1 MSSRQE
7 QVEKLLGNKKGLG
20 ELKSRLLFV
29 IGALVV
35 YRMGTFLPVP
45 GVNPQVLADLLQQNS
60 GGLLDMF
67 NMFSGG
73 ALGRYSIFALGVM
86 PYITAAIIMQI
97 LGHTMPTL
105 RELKKEG
112 ETGKRKITQYTR
124 YFTIA
129 LAGFQAYSI
138 SFSLQKLG
146 FVGANAVVP
155 QPGFGFLFTA
165 TISLTGGTMFL
176 MWLGEQ
182 ITERGIGNGISLII
196 FAGIVVNLPS
206 AVVSV
211 FQMVSEG
218 QLNALTAIFL
228 LALALGITTFIVFV
242 ERGQRRVTMQFARR
256 GGRQATQAQ
265 TSYLP
270 MKVNMSGVIPP
281 IFASSLVL
289 FPGTI
294 ASFAGQNEG
303 FEWLTDLSQQ
313 LSPGNTLYLVFYGAL
328 IVFFTYFYTALT
340 FNSDETADNLKRQS
354 AVIPGIRPGKQTA
367 NYLDGVL
374 NRVTLWGSMYLLGV
388 CLLPDIMNSMLAVP
402 FALGGTGLLIVVV
415 VAMDSMAQLQNH
427 LVSQQY
433 ESVMKKSDIKNY
445 RRSSSKI
452 RR

>member
-7 QVEKLLGNKKGLG
+7 QVEKLLGNKKGLS
-20 ELKSRLLFV
+20 ELKSRILFV
-29 IGALVV
+29 IGALII

-45 GVNPQVLADLLQQNS
+45 GVNPQAMTALLDQNS

-86 PYITAAIIMQI
+86 PYITASIIMQI
-97 LGHTMPTL
+97 LGHTVPAL

-112 ETGKRKITQYTR
+112 ETGRRKTTQYTR
-124 YFTIA
+124 YFTII
-129 LAGFQAYSI
+129 LAVVQ
-138 SFSLQKLG
+138 SFSITSALQG
-146 FVGANAVVP
+146 FNAAGGVPVVP
-155 QPGFGFLFTA
+155 NPGFGFLFTA
-165 TISLTGGTMFL
+165 TVSLTGGTMFL

-196 FAGIVVNLPS
+196 FAGIVVGLPS
-206 AVVSV
+206 AIVSV
-211 FQMVSEG
+211 FQLVGEG
-218 QLNALTAIFL
+218 QLNAMWALL
-228 LALALGITTFIVFV
+228 LLVLALALTAFIVFV
-242 ERGQRRVTMQFARR
+242 ERGQRRITMQFARR

-270 MKVNMSGVIPP
+270 LKVNMSGVIPV

-294 ASFAGQNEG
+294 ASFLGQSEG

-313 LSPGNTLYLVFYGAL
+313 LQPGNTLYMIFFGVL
-328 IVFFTYFYTALT
+328 IVGFAFFYTALT
-340 FNSDETADNLKRQS
+340 FNADETADNLKRQS
-354 AVIPGIRPGKQTA
+354 AVIPGIRPGKQTSA
-367 NYLDGVL
+367 YLDGVL
-374 NRVTLWGSMYLLGV
+374 TRVTFWGALYLLGV
-388 CLLPDIMNSMLAVP
+388 SLLPDFIRTFVEVP
-402 FALGGTGLLIVVV
+402 FAIGGTGLLIVVV
-415 VAMDSMAQLQNH
+415 VAMDFMAQLQNH

-433 ESVMKKSDIKNY
+433 DSVLKKSNIKNY
-445 RRSSSKI
+445 RRSNKI

>member
-7 QVEKLLGNKKGLG
+7 QVEKLLGNKKGLS
-20 ELKSRLLFV
+20 ELKSRILFV
-29 IGALVV
+29 IGALII

-45 GVNPQVLADLLQQNS
+45 GVNPQAMTALLDQNS

-86 PYITAAIIMQI
+86 PYITASIIMQI
-97 LGHTMPTL
+97 LGHTVPAL

-112 ETGKRKITQYTR
+112 ETGRRKTTQYTR
-124 YFTIA
+124 YFTIV
-129 LAGFQAYSI
+129 LAVVQ
-138 SFSLQKLG
+138 SFSITSALQG
-146 FVGANAVVP
+146 FNAAGGIPVVP
-155 QPGFGFLFTA
+155 NPGFGFLFTA
-165 TISLTGGTMFL
+165 TVSLTGGTMFL

-196 FAGIVVNLPS
+196 FAGIVVGLPS
-206 AVVSV
+206 AIYSV
-211 FQMVSEG
+211 FQLVGEG
-218 QLNALTAIFL
+218 TLNPIWALFFLVMALGLTA
-228 LALALGITTFIVFV
+228 FIVFV
-242 ERGQRRVTMQFARR
+242 ERGQRRITMQFARR

-270 MKVNMSGVIPP
+270 LKVNMSGVIPV

-294 ASFAGQNEG
+294 ASFVGQNEG

-313 LSPGNTLYLVFYGAL
+313 LQPGNTLYMIFFGVL
-328 IVFFTYFYTALT
+328 IVGFAFFYTALT
-340 FNSDETADNLKRQS
+340 FNADETADNLKRQS
-354 AVIPGIRPGKQTA
+354 AVIPGIRPGKQTSA
-367 NYLDGVL
+367 YLDGVL
-374 NRVTLWGSMYLLGV
+374 TRVTFWGAIYLLGV
-388 CLLPDIMNSMLAVP
+388 SLLPDVMRQFVTVP
-402 FALGGTGLLIVVV
+402 FAIGGTGLLIVVV
-415 VAMDSMAQLQNH
+415 VAMDFMAQLQNH

-433 ESVMKKSDIKNY
+433 DSVLKKSNIKNY
-445 RRSSSKI
+445 QRSNKI

>member
-7 QVEKLLGNKKGLG
+7 QVEKLLGNKKGLS
-20 ELKSRLLFV
+20 ELKSRILFV

-45 GVNPQVLADLLQQNS
+45 GVNPAAMAELLKQNS
-60 GGLLDMF
+60 GGLIDMF

-86 PYITAAIIMQI
+86 PYITASIIMQI
-97 LGHTMPTL
+97 LGHTVPAL
-105 RELKKEG
+105 REMKKEG
-112 ETGKRKITQYTR
+112 ETGRRKITQYTR
-124 YFTIA
+124 YFTIV
-129 LAGFQAYSI
+129 LAVVQ
-138 SFSLQKLG
+138 SFSITSALQSFDTAG
-146 FVGANAVVP
+146 IPVVP

-165 TISLTGGTMFL
+165 TVSLTGGTMFL

-196 FAGIVVNLPS
+196 FAGIVVGLPG
-206 AVVSV
+206 AVYSV
-211 FQMVSEG
+211 FQLVSEG
-218 QLNALTAIFL
+218 QLNALWALFL
-228 LALALGITTFIVFV
+228 MVLALALTAFIVFV
-242 ERGQRRVTMQFARR
+242 ERGQRRITMQFARR

-270 MKVNMSGVIPP
+270 LKVNMSGVIPV

-289 FPGTI
+289 FPSTI
-294 ASFAGQNEG
+294 ASFVGQSKG
-303 FEWLTDLSQQ
+303 FEWLTDLAQQ
-313 LSPGNTLYLVFYGAL
+313 LSPGNTLYMIFFGIM
-328 IVFFTYFYTALT
+328 IVGFAFFYTALT

-354 AVIPGIRPGKQTA
+354 AVIPGIRPGKQTSA
-367 NYLDGVL
+367 YLDGVL
-374 NRVTLWGSMYLLGV
+374 TRVTFWGSLYLLGV
-388 CLLPDIMNSMLAVP
+388 SLLPDVINSFITVP

-415 VAMDSMAQLQNH
+415 VAMDFMAQLQNH

-433 ESVMKKSDIKNY
+433 DSVLKKSNIKNY
-445 RRSSSKI
+445 RRSSKI

>member
-7 QVEKLLGNKKGLG
+7 QVEKLLGNKKGLS
-20 ELKSRLLFV
+20 ELKSRILFV
-29 IGALVV
+29 IGALII

-45 GVNPQVLADLLQQNS
+45 GVNPAAMAELLKQNS
-60 GGLLDMF
+60 GGLIDMF

-86 PYITAAIIMQI
+86 PYITASIIMQI
-97 LGHTMPTL
+97 LSHTVPAL

-112 ETGKRKITQYTR
+112 ETGRRKTTQYTR

-129 LAGFQAYSI
+129 LAIVQ
-138 SFSLQKLG
+138 SFSITSALQNFDAAGGLP
-146 FVGANAVVP
+146 VVP

-165 TISLTGGTMFL
+165 TVSLTGGTMFL

-196 FAGIVVNLPS
+196 FAGIVVGLPG
-206 AVVSV
+206 AIVSV
-211 FQMVSEG
+211 FELVSQG
-218 QLNALTAIFL
+218 QLNALWAVL
-228 LALALGITTFIVFV
+228 LMVVALALTAFIVFV
-242 ERGQRRVTMQFARR
+242 ERGQRRITMQFARR
-256 GGRQATQAQ
+256 GGRQGTQSQ

-270 MKVNMSGVIPP
+270 LKVNMSGVIPV

-289 FPGTI
+289 FPSTI
-294 ASFAGQNEG
+294 ASFVGQSKG

-313 LSPGNTLYLVFYGAL
+313 LSPGNTLYMIFFGVL
-328 IVFFTYFYTALT
+328 IVGFAFFYTALT
-340 FNSDETADNLKRQS
+340 FNADETADNLKRQS
-354 AVIPGIRPGKQTA
+354 AVIPGIRPGKQTST
-367 NYLDGVL
+367 YLDGVL
-374 NRVTLWGSMYLLGV
+374 TRVTFWGALYLLGV
-388 CLLPDIMNSMLAVP
+388 SLLPDFVNQFITVP

-415 VAMDSMAQLQNH
+415 VAMDFMAQLQNH

-433 ESVMKKSDIKNY
+433 DSVLKKTNIKNY
-445 RRSSSKI
+445 RRSGKI

>member
-7 QVEKLLGNKKGLG
+7 QVEKLLGNKKGLS
-20 ELKSRLLFV
+20 ELKSRILFV
-29 IGALVV
+29 IGALII

-45 GVNPQVLADLLQQNS
+45 GVNPQAMTALLDQNS

-86 PYITAAIIMQI
+86 PYITASIIMQI
-97 LGHTMPTL
+97 LGHTVPAL

-112 ETGKRKITQYTR
+112 ETGRRKTTQYTR
-124 YFTIA
+124 YFTII
-129 LAGFQAYSI
+129 LAVVQ
-138 SFSLQKLG
+138 SFSITSALQG
-146 FVGANAVVP
+146 FNAAGAIPVVP
-155 QPGFGFLFTA
+155 NPGFGFLFTA
-165 TISLTGGTMFL
+165 TVSLTGGTMFL

-206 AVVSV
+206 AIYAV
-211 FQMVSEG
+211 FQSVADG
-218 QLNALTAIFL
+218 QMNALWALLLLVLSLGLTA
-228 LALALGITTFIVFV
+228 FIVFV
-242 ERGQRRVTMQFARR
+242 ERGQRRITMQFARR

-270 MKVNMSGVIPP
+270 LKVNMSGVIPV

-294 ASFAGQNEG
+294 ASFVGQSEG

-313 LSPGNTLYLVFYGAL
+313 LQPGNTLYMIFFGVL
-328 IVFFTYFYTALT
+328 IVGFAFFYTALT
-340 FNSDETADNLKRQS
+340 FNADETADNLKRQS
-354 AVIPGIRPGKQTA
+354 AVIPGIRPGKQTSA
-367 NYLDGVL
+367 YLDGVL
-374 NRVTLWGSMYLLGV
+374 TRVTFWGALYLLGV
-388 CLLPDIMNSMLAVP
+388 SLLPDFIRQFVNIPIAI
-402 FALGGTGLLIVVV
+402 GGTGLLIVVV
-415 VAMDSMAQLQNH
+415 VAMDFMAQLQNH

-433 ESVMKKSDIKNY
+433 DSVLKKTNIKNY
-445 RRSSSKI
+445 RRSNKI